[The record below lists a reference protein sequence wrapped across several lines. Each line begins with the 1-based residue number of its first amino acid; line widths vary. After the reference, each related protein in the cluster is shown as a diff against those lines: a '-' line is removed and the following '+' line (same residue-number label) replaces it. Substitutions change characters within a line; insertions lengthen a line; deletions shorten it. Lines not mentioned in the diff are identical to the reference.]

1 MLIYCSIGRPTAA
14 VLMTDT
20 RTTTRP
26 RHTSSAPAFTDRS
39 GRVQAHTRPALSQ
52 DLSVR
57 HWGRTMR
64 WMREPSSGVVDE
76 LLVLLLL

>member
-52 DLSVR
+52 ELSVWHR
-57 HWGRTMR
+57 GRTMR
-64 WMREPSSGVVDE
+64 WRCESSPGIVDD
-76 LLVLLLL
+76 LLVLLL